1 MSLYHSAGGH
11 DVNHASSSAL
21 DSFRFCRRKFR
32 LSKIDGWREK
42 DKKASLE
49 FGKCVE
55 SAIQFYHENGLKP
68 GEAVSEFERLW
79 LKWSENKELVYT
91 AQENNFFDLYTMGK
105 EMLKLYEIMLPSL
118 PIKSPKFQLQFSKPL
133 WPGTNLGELTFLGY
147 IDILSTLEDGS
158 RVIIDVKTAKTALD
172 ATPGMLS
179 MDGQLRK
186 YAWVSGIRDVGFL
199 NFVKS
204 GHPDEFKKGASVT
217 LLADTRDWKAGQ
229 ELVVAKFVEPKP
241 AIEPSEGVKAT
252 PEVLWLMW
260 LGQEK
265 DVQLIDEELKLIKG
279 KGAEALK
286 EQTVARYLGDGRLCS
301 VDRDAVTKTR
311 LQYIQTIIPEE
322 EMSEVGQQ
330 IGDDMI
336 AIKTAAETGRFPQ
349 DGGVRFPNAICSWC
363 NFRGICLKDD
373 KLRDELLIQIK
384 PQKPEEDFLAD
395 LEETE

>member
-252 PEVLWLMW
+252 LEVLWLMW

-265 DVQLIDEELKLIKG
+265 DVQLMDEELKLIKG

>member
-1 MSLYHSAGGH
+1 
-11 DVNHASSSAL
+11 
-21 DSFRFCRRKFR
+21 
-32 LSKIDGWREK
+32 
-42 DKKASLE
+42 
-49 FGKCVE
+49 
-55 SAIQFYHENGLKP
+55 
-68 GEAVSEFERLW
+68 
-79 LKWSENKELVYT
+79 
-91 AQENNFFDLYTMGK
+91 
-105 EMLKLYEIMLPSL
+105 MLKLYEIMLPSL

-147 IDILSTLEDGS
+147 IYILSTLEDGS

-199 NFVKS
+199 NFVKA

-229 ELVVAKFVEPKP
+229 ELVVAKV
-241 AIEPSEGVKAT
+241 IEAKSEEEK
-252 PEVLWLMW
+252 EYLY
-260 LGQEK
+260 LGDAET
-265 DVQLIDEELKLIKG
+265 VRIMDEALKLIGG
-279 KGAEALK
+279 KGAAERK
-286 EQTVARYLGDGRLCS
+286 EQVVTEFLAKGGLCS
-301 VDRDAVTKTR
+301 VGREEVTRTL

-336 AIKTAAETGRFPQ
+336 AVKTAAETGRFPQ